1 MTERGFQR
9 HTKVILFALCAGLI
23 IGCGLAQTVQARS
36 PGKAGQTTVNDTL
49 KQMALLQQ
57 LQWLQQEIISRPD
70 QPLPRQQWVAAAV
83 DSSGQKVYAVGVGK
97 PSSSFKSPL
106 AAQQAAE
113 RAAFLDAC
121 RWLTYLQAWR
131 QDHRRPR
138 FGDLVG
144 QSPAAQVI
152 YKIVT
157 LDQTIVL
164 VEAKP

>member
-1 MTERGFQR
+1 MTNRVFQR
-9 HTKVILFALCAGLI
+9 HSKFIFFALCAGLI
-23 IGCGLAQTVQARS
+23 IGCGLAQTVQAQS
-36 PGKAGQTTVNDTL
+36 PGTAGQTAVHDTL

-70 QPLPRQQWVAAAV
+70 QPLLRQHWVAAAM
-83 DSSGQKVYAVGVGK
+83 DSSGQKRYAVGVGK

-131 QDHRRPR
+131 QDYRRPP

-144 QSPAAQVI
+144 QAPAAQVI

-164 VEAKP
+164 VETKP

>member
-1 MTERGFQR
+1 MTNRIFQSP
-9 HTKVILFALCAGLI
+9 TKLLFYASCAGLI
-23 IGCGLAQTVQARS
+23 FSWALAQTVQAHS
-36 PGKAGQTTVNDTL
+36 PGTAGQTAVHDTL

-70 QPLPRQQWVAAAV
+70 QPLLRQRWVAAAV
-83 DSSGQKVYAVGVGK
+83 DSSGQKLYAVGVGK

-131 QDHRRPR
+131 RDYRRPP

-144 QSPAAQVI
+144 QAPAAQVI

-164 VEAKP
+164 VETKP

>member
-1 MTERGFQR
+1 MTNRVSQR
-9 HTKVILFALCAGLI
+9 RSKFIVFALCAGLI
-23 IGCGLAQTVQARS
+23 FGCGLAQTVQARG
-36 PGKAGQTTVNDTL
+36 PGTDGQTAARDTL

-57 LQWLQQEIISRPD
+57 LQWLQQEIINRPD
-70 QPLPRQQWVAAAV
+70 QPLLRQRWAAAAV
-83 DSSGQKVYAVGVGK
+83 DSGGQKLYAVGVGK
-97 PSSSFKSPL
+97 PSPSFQSPL

-131 QDHRRPR
+131 HDDRRPS
-138 FGDLVG
+138 FGNLSG
-144 QSPAAQVI
+144 QAPAAQVI

-164 VEAKP
+164 VETKP